1 MPLRPPQPLKKT
13 VINLLG
19 WLGVAGVLLAYILL
33 SLGIIGSRDLIYQLL
48 NGVGAILLIIESAW
62 RKDYPFTF
70 LNIVW
75 AAIAIF
81 SIVQIIL
88 SVVV

>member
-1 MPLRPPQPLKKT
+1 M
-13 VINLLG
+13 INIFG

-33 SLGIIGSRDLIYQLL
+33 SFGVIGSRDFIYQLL

-70 LNIVW
+70 LNVVW
-75 AAIAIF
+75 SLVAL
-81 SIVQIIL
+81 VTIIQL
-88 SVVV
+88 LVF

>member
-1 MPLRPPQPLKKT
+1 MPLHPHKSLT
-13 VINLLG
+13 INLFG

-33 SLGIIGSRDLIYQLL
+33 SFGIIGSRDLVYQLL

-70 LNIVW
+70 LNVVW
-75 AAIAIF
+75 SLVAL
-81 SIVQIIL
+81 VTIIQL
-88 SVVV
+88 LVF